1 MKPAVLKKWIP
12 AVLAPAVIAAFAIGA
27 SISADA
33 QVQLEP
39 KTPQQVLQM
48 IAGSKVT
55 DFSGSTSATLDL
67 GLPQLPDPG
76 SNGTMATPGTSP
88 GPGAS
93 ASPDST
99 TTRPEAHL
107 MDVLAALS
115 GTHEAQVYVDG
126 PDKARIQVLDGMD
139 EQNFIRNGS
148 SLWHYDFSSNTADHI
163 VVPGFP
169 WKAASK
175 HSSVPP
181 TPGAVADK
189 LLEAMGPNTDM
200 SVAAGPRIAN
210 RDAYTLELVPRSVDS
225 LVAKASIGVDAA
237 TGAPLQVVV
246 DAVGQ
251 TNPAVSVGFTTFTPG
266 TPAANLFE
274 FIPPAGAKVNEHKIP
289 PQALKD
295 KSGHNPHA
303 ADPGNKLGHKPGNAK
318 PGKQPGHRLDAAKPG
333 HKKAMQRPDSTRGTG
348 WDTVVV
354 VPAKDVP
361 KELAGNAMLN
371 QLATPVE
378 GGKLLHTS
386 LLNVLLTDDGRM
398 LLGPV
403 SLARLQA
410 VANGQ

>member
-55 DFSGSTSATLDL
+55 DFSGSTSTTLDL
-67 GLPQLPDPG
+67 GIPQLPDLG
-76 SNGTMATPGTSP
+76 SNGTMATP

-99 TTRPEAHL
+99 TAPDEANL
-107 MDVLAALS
+107 MDMLAALS

-126 PDKARIQVLDGMD
+126 PNKARIQVLDGMD

-148 SLWHYDFSSNTADHI
+148 SLWHYDSSNNTADHM

-169 WKAASK
+169 HMIAPK
-175 HSSVPP
+175 HSTMPP
-181 TPGAVADK
+181 TPGAVADT
-189 LLEAMGPNTDM
+189 LLAAMGPSTDM
-200 SVAAGPRIAN
+200 SVADGTRIAN
-210 RDAYTLELVPRSVDS
+210 RDVYTLELVPRSVDS
-225 LVAKASIGVDAA
+225 LVAKVSIGVDAA

-266 TPAANLFE
+266 TPAANIFE
-274 FIPPAGAKVNEHKIP
+274 FNPPAGAKVNEHKVP
-289 PQALKD
+289 PQALK
-295 KSGHNPHA
+295 HNPGHKPDA
-303 ADPGNKLGHKPGNAK
+303 ANPGNKLGHKPGKAK

-333 HKKAMQRPDSTRGTG
+333 HKNAMQVPDSIKGTG

-354 VPAKDVP
+354 VPAKEVP
-361 KELAGNAMLN
+361 KELSGNAMLN
-371 QLATPVE
+371 QLATPVQ

-386 LLNVLLTDDGRM
+386 LLNVLLTQDGRM
-398 LLGPV
+398 VLGPV

>member
-55 DFSGSTSATLDL
+55 DFSGSTSTTLDL
-67 GLPQLPDPG
+67 GIPQLPDLG
-76 SNGTMATPGTSP
+76 SNGSMATPD
-88 GPGAS
+88 PGAS

-99 TTRPEAHL
+99 TAPDEANL
-107 MDVLAALS
+107 LDMLAALS

-148 SLWHYDFSSNTADHI
+148 SLWHYDSSNNTADHI

-169 WKAASK
+169 RKIAPK
-175 HSSVPP
+175 HSTIPP
-181 TPGAVADK
+181 TPGAVAEK
-189 LLEAMGPNTDM
+189 LLAAMGPSTDM
-200 SVAAGPRIAN
+200 SVADGTRIAN
-210 RDAYTLELVPRSVDS
+210 RDAYTLELVPHSDDS
-225 LVAKASIGVDAA
+225 LVAKVSIGVDAA

-274 FIPPAGAKVNEHKIP
+274 FTPPAGAKVTEHKVQ
-289 PQALKD
+289 PQALKHHP
-295 KSGHNPHA
+295 GHKPDA
-303 ADPGNKLGHKPGNAK
+303 AKPGSKLGHKPGNAK
-318 PGKQPGHRLDAAKPG
+318 PGKKQATQL
-333 HKKAMQRPDSTRGTG
+333 PDSTKGTG

-354 VPAKDVP
+354 VPAKEVP
-361 KELAGNAMLN
+361 KELSGNAMLD
-371 QLATPVE
+371 QLTTPVQ

-386 LLNVLLTDDGRM
+386 LLNVLLTHDGRM
-398 LLGPV
+398 VLGPV